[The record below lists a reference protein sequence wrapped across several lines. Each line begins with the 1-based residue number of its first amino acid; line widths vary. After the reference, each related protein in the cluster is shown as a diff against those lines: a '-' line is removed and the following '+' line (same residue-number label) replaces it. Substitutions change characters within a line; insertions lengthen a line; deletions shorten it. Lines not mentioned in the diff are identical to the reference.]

1 MEIQF
6 CKQCTISN
14 FRPSTCVEFKNDNTA
29 KEYIQF
35 DNGICSACYV
45 NKNYKPTI
53 DWEKRKNDLDTLLKS
68 LKSDKTYNVIIP
80 ASGGKDST
88 YACYILK
95 NLHNA
100 KCLSVTWA
108 PHIYTIPGFKNL
120 QNMIH
125 DIGIDNLLFTP
136 NGKVHRLLTKLAFK
150 NILHPFQPFILGQKN
165 IALKMAVMY
174 DIPAVFYGENE
185 AEYGNNIDQ
194 LNIPYRKLEHC
205 VVEDNADFNEFII
218 SGVKVKNLI
227 NDYGLTIEDLE
238 PYLPLKKSQLKE
250 KDIKIY
256 YAGHFYKWDPQG
268 VFYKMARECGFLTND
283 HRTEGSYCKYSSF
296 DDRVDGFHYYTTWI
310 KFGLGRASYDSSQE
324 IRNEKISLD
333 EGKML
338 VKKYDGEFPTRFFV
352 EVMDYLNIDIEEFFD
367 TIDKFRNPILWEKID
382 NHKWKMK
389 HTCYGEEK
397 IDDNYSKVKIFLKN
411 SPNNDYLIK
420 YKKLSY

>member
-1 MEIQF
+1 M
-6 CKQCTISN
+6 
-14 FRPSTCVEFKNDNTA
+14 
-29 KEYIQF
+29 
-35 DNGICSACYV
+35 

-53 DWEKRKNDLDTLLKS
+53 DWEKRKNDLDTLLNS

-174 DIPAVFYGENE
+174 DVPAVFYGENE

-194 LNIPYRKLEHC
+194 INIPYRKLEHC
-205 VVEDNADFNEFII
+205 VVDDNADFNEFII
-218 SGVKVKNLI
+218 SGVKVKDLI

-256 YAGHFYKWDPQG
+256 YTGHFYKWDPQG

-283 HRTEGSYCKYSSF
+283 HRTG
-296 DDRVDGFHYYTTWI
+296 
-310 KFGLGRASYDSSQE
+310 
-324 IRNEKISLD
+324 
-333 EGKML
+333 
-338 VKKYDGEFPTRFFV
+338 
-352 EVMDYLNIDIEEFFD
+352 
-367 TIDKFRNPILWEKID
+367 
-382 NHKWKMK
+382 
-389 HTCYGEEK
+389 
-397 IDDNYSKVKIFLKN
+397 
-411 SPNNDYLIK
+411 
-420 YKKLSY
+420 